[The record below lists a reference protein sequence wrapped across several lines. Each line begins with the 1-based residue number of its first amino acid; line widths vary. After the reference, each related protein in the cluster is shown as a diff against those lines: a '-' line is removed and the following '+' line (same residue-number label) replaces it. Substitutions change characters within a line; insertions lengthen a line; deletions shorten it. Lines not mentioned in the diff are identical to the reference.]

1 MIGYVTL
8 GTRDPAKAQAF
19 YDALLD
25 TLGASRLMDMDSF
38 VLWGK
43 SMDEPCLASTL
54 PHDGN
59 EATYGNGTMVG
70 MEELQQGFGV
80 LPQSL
85 KAQS

>member
-19 YDALLD
+19 YDTLLD

-54 PHDGN
+54 PHDGRSA
-59 EATYGNGTMVG
+59 EFHG
-70 MEELQQGFGV
+70 LGV
-80 LPQSL
+80 EGIHLCIRIFHTSSL
-85 KAQS
+85 ID